1 MLAKADKKLLRSLSR
16 KKNRLQERLF
26 LAEGPKV
33 IADLLAA
40 GLQPQSI
47 WSTDPEN
54 WPQAKSISGAEL
66 QQVSQL
72 KTAHEVIAI
81 FPFLREQGPL
91 SYRVL
96 VLDKINDPGNLGT
109 LVRTADWFGFHT
121 VWCMPGTADIY
132 NGKTVQSTMGS
143 LARVQV
149 LSGSL
154 QELRDKLSDYQFYL
168 ADMSGTPLHQCRP
181 QADQKIAFVLGS
193 ESHGPVSD
201 WAGLAEPVTIQA
213 PVPTQLDSLNVAVA
227 GALGMYQLSLEAS
240 RLLR

>member
-16 KKNRLQERLF
+16 KKYRLEQRLF

-33 IADLLAA
+33 VADLLAA
-40 GLQPQSI
+40 GLEPQSI
-47 WSTDPEN
+47 WSTHPGN
-54 WPQAKSISGAEL
+54 WPQAKSISAAEL

-72 KTAHEVIAI
+72 KTAHEVIAT

-91 SYRVL
+91 SSQVL

-109 LVRTADWFGFHT
+109 LLRTADWFGFHT

-132 NGKTVQSTMGS
+132 NSKTVQSTMGS
-143 LARVQV
+143 LARVQI

-154 QELRDKLSDYQFYL
+154 SALREKLRGYQFYL
-168 ADMSGTPLHQCRP
+168 ADMAGTPLHQCRP
-181 QADQKIAFVLGS
+181 QAHENIAFVLGS

-201 WAGLAEPVTIQA
+201 WGGLAEPLTIPA
-213 PVPTQLDSLNVAVA
+213 PGPTQLDSLNVAVA
-227 GALGMYQLSLEAS
+227 GALGMYQLSLSAS
-240 RLLR
+240 RFDR